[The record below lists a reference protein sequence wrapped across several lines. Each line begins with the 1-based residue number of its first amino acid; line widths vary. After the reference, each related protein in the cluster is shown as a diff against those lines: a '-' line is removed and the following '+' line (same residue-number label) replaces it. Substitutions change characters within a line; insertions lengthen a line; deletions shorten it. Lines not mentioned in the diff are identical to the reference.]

1 MGKRKDCDL
10 ITRKEFCCQ
19 SCRNIN
25 RIMNIYD
32 KDIVNKNLSLTNYKG
47 RRIRITEYSLPDL
60 TYNKIDKN
68 LYEMDRFSTKLITS
82 LLVNKYQEERDLS
95 ISSKVYNSFVCGNN
109 VFVMH
114 EIPLADKYETFL
126 ESGENIKSCIFQFMS
141 FLDYMKEYKYSHG
154 ESSLTKFR
162 ISMQER
168 ESRKIHLNKSI
179 KTKITLKILPSSFCS
194 LEMKNGKRIFY
205 NHHMIKKSDLEL
217 KDLYHDEKDFFV
229 LQNYLSFKDYQT
241 AKSMGIYNDLS
252 SLDAY
257 NFMVSLF
264 SHPLVRKNIEG
275 DKTLI
280 DMYKFLFDQ
289 EETVYFP
296 SEFLDK
302 EKDLYKF
309 LKGKKL
315 KHNLPRQIIENFY

>member
-1 MGKRKDCDL
+1 
-10 ITRKEFCCQ
+10 
-19 SCRNIN
+19 
-25 RIMNIYD
+25 
-32 KDIVNKNLSLTNYKG
+32 
-47 RRIRITEYSLPDL
+47 
-60 TYNKIDKN
+60 
-68 LYEMDRFSTKLITS
+68 
-82 LLVNKYQEERDLS
+82 
-95 ISSKVYNSFVCGNN
+95 
-109 VFVMH
+109 
-114 EIPLADKYETFL
+114 
-126 ESGENIKSCIFQFMS
+126 
-141 FLDYMKEYKYSHG
+141 
-154 ESSLTKFR
+154 
-162 ISMQER
+162 
-168 ESRKIHLNKSI
+168 
-179 KTKITLKILPSSFCS
+179 
-194 LEMKNGKRIFY
+194 
-205 NHHMIKKSDLEL
+205 
-217 KDLYHDEKDFFV
+217 
-229 LQNYLSFKDYQT
+229 
-241 AKSMGIYNDLS
+241 MGIYNDLS